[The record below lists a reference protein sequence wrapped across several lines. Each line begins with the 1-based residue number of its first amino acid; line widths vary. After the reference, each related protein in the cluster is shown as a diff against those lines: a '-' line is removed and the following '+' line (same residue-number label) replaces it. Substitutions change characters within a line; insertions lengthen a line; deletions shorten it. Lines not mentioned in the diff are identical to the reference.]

1 MCLTVVGNI
10 MRAKVAE
17 HDIPVY
23 KVLIDIGGNR
33 FRTPYMGYEGE
44 LLPDGTHE
52 MRSKLKGTGVV
63 GAVLPVVGCYEYV
76 DGEIQIGSDFRTPR
90 EMNITEGIHSW
101 KEYAMAA
108 HDTFVTLLSDPLCNM
123 KIYNAIIPK
132 GAHYFEGTRC
142 DIVSDWLVIGKV
154 NTETIDPYKWFQ
166 VNEFKYGQAFK
177 GI

>member
-23 KVLIDIGGNR
+23 KVLIDVGGNR

-63 GAVLPVVGCYEYV
+63 GAVLPIVRCYEYV
-76 DGEIQIGSDFRTPR
+76 DGEVQIGPDFRTPR

-101 KEYAMAA
+101 KEYEMAA
-108 HDTFVTLLSDPLCNM
+108 HATFMTLLSDPLCNM

-166 VNEFKYGQAFK
+166 VNGVKWPS
-177 GI
+177 I